1 MTRNAKLFFLHDK
14 DWKSLAEMITN
25 HTNHSL
31 KHDLTIFQYIHASSE
46 GQNYSILSLSQKMD
60 EILTDYGAVEASEK
74 DLLRNSIQQYNGDPL
89 FGDKSNLIY
98 LAKVQ

>member
-14 DWKSLAEMITN
+14 DWKPLAEMVTN
-25 HTNHSL
+25 HNNHSL
-31 KHDLTIFQYIHASSE
+31 KHDLTIFQYTQAYSE

-60 EILTDYGAVEASEK
+60 EMLTAYGAVEASEK
-74 DLLRNSIQQYNGDPL
+74 DLLRNSLHQYMGEPL

-98 LAKVQ
+98 LDKIP